1 MSTTTRVPL
10 APEGLLPQTAE
21 PESPQ
26 GPADSRGA
34 WPTRVLLATDGA
46 ASADAAVIAA
56 RGFARR
62 AGATVEMLA
71 TYAPRIPLPASP
83 ERRGIA
89 RCAPSDRREV
99 ADLLR
104 RVRAQRVRTLT
115 DARDRRE
122 WPLRLEV
129 GDPGPAIARVANE
142 VAADLIV
149 LGPPEPL
156 TRDVYTGVGVARD
169 ATVPLLA
176 VASDCELPVRCI
188 AALPDG
194 RLDARTLRAALGCMS
209 PGGHLWLA
217 IPAALPAG
225 GAEVDRSES
234 PRDLAARMCG
244 PDSAVALSKLDVDR
258 VEVPGDMLAGVLRL
272 ADEVRA
278 QLIAVPN
285 HGDPG
290 PVRAFLPNLADPV
303 LLGARCS
310 VLVVPDQTA
319 GAADTSAP

>member
-1 MSTTTRVPL
+1 
-10 APEGLLPQTAE
+10 
-21 PESPQ
+21 
-26 GPADSRGA
+26 
-34 WPTRVLLATDGA
+34 LATDGA
-46 ASADAAVIAA
+46 SSADAAIMAA
-56 RGFARR
+56 RAFARR

-71 TYAPRIPLPASP
+71 TYAPRIPMPASP

-89 RCAPSDRREV
+89 RCAPSERREV
-99 ADLLR
+99 AELLR
-104 RVRAQRVRTLT
+104 KVRAQRMRMLT

-149 LGPPEPL
+149 IGPPEPR

-176 VASDCELPVRCI
+176 ATAGCELPVRCI
-188 AALPDG
+188 VALPDAG
-194 RLDARTLRAALGCMS
+194 LDAPTLRAAASCVL
-209 PGGHLWLA
+209 PGGHVWLA
-217 IPAALPAG
+217 MPAASSAG
-225 GAEVDRSES
+225 GADVDRSES
-234 PRDLAARMCG
+234 DRDLAVRVCG
-244 PDSAVALSKLDVDR
+244 PDSAAALGPLDVDR
-258 VEVPGDMLAGVLRL
+258 VEVPGDMLAGVLGL
-272 ADEVRA
+272 ADELHA

-310 VLVVPDQTA
+310 VLVVPDRTA
-319 GAADTSAP
+319 GAAPENPAT